1 MSHAL
6 LDAMADLHE
15 IAPAEV
21 SLGDFGRPEGFMER
35 QLRRWTE
42 QSERTRTASGGHV
55 DELASRLAT
64 CLPVQQRSTIVHGD
78 YRLDNCVMD
87 LGDPGRVR
95 AVLDWEM
102 STLGDPLSDL
112 GLLLFYWREAGE
124 EQALLTPSVTVEGG
138 FESRRALAERYAQRT
153 GADLEHLSAYV
164 AFAHFKFAVIA
175 QGIAAR
181 VAAGAMADQDFGE
194 IGAEVDRI
202 AMAGLAVLQERG

>member
-1 MSHAL
+1 
-6 LDAMADLHE
+6 
-15 IAPAEV
+15 
-21 SLGDFGRPEGFMER
+21 
-35 QLRRWTE
+35 
-42 QSERTRTASGGHV
+42 
-55 DELASRLAT
+55 
-64 CLPVQQRSTIVHGD
+64 VQQRSTIVHGD